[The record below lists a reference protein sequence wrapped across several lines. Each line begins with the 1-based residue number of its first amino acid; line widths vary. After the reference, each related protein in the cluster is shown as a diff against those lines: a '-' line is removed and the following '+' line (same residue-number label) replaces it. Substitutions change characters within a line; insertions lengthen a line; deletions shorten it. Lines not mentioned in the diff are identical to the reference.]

1 MMGDKMGQD
10 RTQAA
15 DAAMTAAFDTAERVA
30 MLLDRHYGDAGDDA
44 ETIERWDYALCQLE
58 AEILRTLGQPRTRL
72 PSGGLVP
79 RNKGDK

>member
-1 MMGDKMGQD
+1 MMEDEMGQD
-10 RTQAA
+10 RTLDA

-44 ETIERWDYALCQLE
+44 EMIERWDYTLCQLE
-58 AEILRTLGQPRTRL
+58 AEILRTLGAPRTRL
-72 PSGGLVP
+72 PGGGLVP